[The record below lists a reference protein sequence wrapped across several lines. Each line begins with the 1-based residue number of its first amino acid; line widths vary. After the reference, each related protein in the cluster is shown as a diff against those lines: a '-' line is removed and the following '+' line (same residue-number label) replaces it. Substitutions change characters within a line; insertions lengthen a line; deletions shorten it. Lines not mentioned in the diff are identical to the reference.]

1 MFLPNRGRMLYSIFV
16 KVVRFLADTGL
27 GLTRFPLVTRLYKFL
42 YQALLPQERIILVPV
57 QEHKMYVD
65 IGDMGDL
72 TPALVSSGIH
82 DKQMT
87 EVIKSIITRGM
98 VCLDIGA
105 MIGYFTLIMA
115 RLVGEEGKIF
125 AFEPS
130 PHNFDLLVKN
140 IAINGYDNITAVP
153 KAVSNKNEK
162 TELFL
167 DRINLGSHS
176 LVTPGENTHTLGKD
190 IIEVEAQTLDSL
202 FRDYNGKIDFVK
214 IDAGGAETAVLEGME
229 TIINQNKDLMIITQF
244 QPGPLATFG
253 SSSEEFQNRLI
264 QYGFKLYDI
273 DEKKH
278 SLHPIDAAS
287 LRKEYPPGKTTN
299 LLAKQ

>member
-1 MFLPNRGRMLYSIFV
+1 MLYSIFV

-27 GLTRFPLVTRLYKFL
+27 GLTRFPPVMRLYKFL
-42 YQALLPQERIILVPV
+42 YQVLLPQERIILVPV

-72 TPALVSSGIH
+72 TPALVSSGIY
-82 DKQMT
+82 DQQMT

-125 AFEPS
+125 AFEPE

-140 IAINGYDNITAVP
+140 IAMNGYDNITAAP
-153 KAVSNKNEK
+153 KAISNKNEK

-190 IIEVEAQTLDSL
+190 IIKVEAQTLDSL
-202 FRDYNGKIDFVK
+202 FRDYDGKIDFVK

-229 TIINQNKDLMIITQF
+229 NVINKNKDLMIITQF
-244 QPGPLATFG
+244 QPGPLVTFG
-253 SSSEEFQNRLI
+253 SSPEEFLNKLLHH
-264 QYGFKLYDI
+264 GFNLYNI
-273 DEKKH
+273 DEKKQ
-278 SLHPIDAAS
+278 SLHPTDAAT
-287 LRKEYPPGKTTN
+287 LRKEYLPGKTTN

>member
-1 MFLPNRGRMLYSIFV
+1 MYSFFV
-16 KVVRFLADTGL
+16 RVVRFIADREL
-27 GLTRFPLVTRLYKFL
+27 RLTRFPLIMRLYQFL
-42 YQALLPQERIILVPV
+42 YRALMPKERIVLVPV
-57 QEHKMYVD
+57 QEHRMYVD

-72 TPALVSSGIH
+72 TPSLVSRGVF
-82 DKQMT
+82 DRQMT
-87 EVIKSIITRGM
+87 EVMKSIITPGM

-115 RLVGEEGKIF
+115 RLVGEKGKVF
-125 AFEPS
+125 AFEPE

-140 IAINGYDNITAVP
+140 IAINGYDNITVVP
-153 KAVSNKNEK
+153 KAISNKNGK
-162 TELFL
+162 TEFFL

-176 LVTPGENTHTLGKD
+176 LVKPRQDTQTLEKD

-202 FRDYNGKIDFVK
+202 FRDYKGKIDFAK

-229 TIINQNKDLMIITQF
+229 HIIKKNKDLMIITQF
-244 QPGPLATFG
+244 QPGPLAAFG
-253 SSSEEFQNRLI
+253 SSPEEFQNRLL

-273 DEKKH
+273 DEKNQ
-278 SLHPIDAAS
+278 LLQPIDTAS
-287 LRKEYPPGKTTN
+287 LLKKYPPGKTTN

>member
-1 MFLPNRGRMLYSIFV
+1 MLYSIFV
-16 KVVRFLADTGL
+16 KVVRFLADAGL

-42 YQALLPQERIILVPV
+42 YQVLLPQERIILVPV

-72 TPALVSSGIH
+72 TPALVSSSIY
-82 DKQMT
+82 DQQMT
-87 EVIKSIITRGM
+87 EVIKSIITWGM

-115 RLVGEEGKIF
+115 KLVGEEGRIF
-125 AFEPS
+125 AFEPE

-140 IAINGYDNITAVP
+140 IAINGYTNITAVP
-153 KAVSNKNEK
+153 KAISNKNEK

-176 LVTPGENTHTLGKD
+176 LVTPGENTHPLGKD
-190 IIEVEAQTLDSL
+190 TIEVEAQTLDSL
-202 FRDYNGKIDFVK
+202 FRNYDGKIDLVK

-229 TIINQNKDLMIITQF
+229 NIINKNKDLMIITQF
-244 QPGPLATFG
+244 QPRPLATFG
-253 SSSEEFQNRLI
+253 SSPEEFLNRLL
-264 QYGFKLYDI
+264 QYSFNLYDI
-273 DEKKH
+273 DEKKR
-278 SLHPIDAAS
+278 SLRPIDAAT
-287 LRKEYPPGKTTN
+287 LVKEYPPGKTTN
-299 LLAKQ
+299 LLAKR

>member
-1 MFLPNRGRMLYSIFV
+1 
-16 KVVRFLADTGL
+16 
-27 GLTRFPLVTRLYKFL
+27 
-42 YQALLPQERIILVPV
+42 
-57 QEHKMYVD
+57 MYVD

-72 TPALVSSGIH
+72 TPALVSSGIY
-82 DKQMT
+82 DQQMT
-87 EVIKSIITRGM
+87 EVIKSIITPGM

-125 AFEPS
+125 AFEPE

-140 IAINGYDNITAVP
+140 IAINGYDNTTAVP

-176 LVTPGENTHTLGKD
+176 LVTPGANTHTLGKD
-190 IIEVEAQTLDSL
+190 IITVETQTLDSL
-202 FRDYNGKIDFVK
+202 FRDYDGKIDFVK
-214 IDAGGAETAVLEGME
+214 IDAGGAETAVLEGMK
-229 TIINQNKDLMIITQF
+229 TIINKNKDLMIITQF
-244 QPGPLATFG
+244 QPGPLSTFG
-253 SSSEEFQNRLI
+253 SSPEEFQNRLL

-278 SLHPIDAAS
+278 SLHPVDAAT